1 MQCKCTEIKNNKGE
15 LTNMEK
21 LESSTG
27 KIPQVNYNLN
37 FLLLVMGRLV
47 SNIGTVAFNFALS
60 LYVLDITKSAGAY
73 TMVISFALLPGVFV
87 NILAGVFVDRNDKK
101 KIIVI
106 SDILSG
112 ICVFAF
118 MMFFKLYS
126 TSIILFILYV
136 IILNTIQSFFNL
148 SINASVPEIVSE
160 EKTAKANSAFQSLGA
175 VINIVGPILG
185 AILYKTIGME
195 MMFLVNAI
203 SFVLSGI
210 SEMFIIFIKKAEVQE
225 EKPEKSYLENVKE
238 VFSYLDTQKILKFL
252 LIIAVMLN
260 AVLNP
265 LVLLVLQYITYNVI
279 KISGIQLS
287 LIESSWAIGT
297 IIGAVFVMTRKNVNP
312 ILRKFF
318 ILLEVQAVLIIFW
331 FFPRLHIFE
340 GASKWIITLIYVVLI
355 LLYGMLNTIQNIP
368 LLTHFQLKIPQELR
382 GRVFGVLFTALNIST
397 PIGMWIFG
405 FVLDKADWVYVP
417 VVSGI
422 LVFTLCVIQSKNKYF
437 KEFTAGLEN

>member
-1 MQCKCTEIKNNKGE
+1 
-15 LTNMEK
+15 MEK
-21 LESSTG
+21 LELSTE
-27 KIPQVNYNLN
+27 KVPQVNYKIN
-37 FLLLVMGRLV
+37 FLLLLMGRLV

-118 MMFFKLYS
+118 MMLFKLYS
-126 TSIILFILYV
+126 TSIILFIFYV
-136 IILNTIQSFFNL
+136 IVLNTIQSFFNL
-148 SINASVPEIVSE
+148 AINASTPNIVSE
-160 EKTAKANSAFQSLGA
+160 ENTAKANSAFQSLGA
-175 VINIVGPILG
+175 IINIVGPILG
-185 AILYKTIGME
+185 AILYKAIGIE
-195 MMFLVNAI
+195 MMFLVNAV
-203 SFVLSGI
+203 SFILSGI
-210 SEMFIIFIKKAEVQE
+210 SEMFIVFIKRDEVVEAKQQ
-225 EKPEKSYLENVKE
+225 KSYLGNVKE
-238 VFSYLDTQKILKFL
+238 VFSYLDTQKIIKFL
-252 LIIAVMLN
+252 LTMAVMLN

-287 LIESSWAIGT
+287 LIQSSWAIGT
-297 IIGAVFVMTRKNVNP
+297 IVGAVFVMTRKNVNP

-318 ILLEVQAVLIIFW
+318 LLLEVQAVLIMLW
-331 FFPRLHIFE
+331 FFPRLHIFA
-340 GASKWIITLIYVVLI
+340 GASKWTITLIYVFLI
-355 LLYGMLNTIQNIP
+355 LAYGMLNTIQNVP
-368 LLTHFQLKIPQELR
+368 LLTHFQLKIPQDLR

-405 FVLDKADWVYVP
+405 FVLEKTDWVYVP
-417 VVSGI
+417 IVSGI
-422 LVFTLCVIQSKNKYF
+422 LVFAVCVIQSKNRYF
-437 KEFTAGLEN
+437 KEFIVTLEK